1 MPQNVFKK
9 NKKKPYR
16 SMQRLVPFQHMA
28 ILKQISMFQQHLSC
42 CPNVIVGFTFNTLDT
57 LVCLVSM
64 DIQMFG
70 PDALT
75 AVKLIEHQ
83 CVSQQG
89 ILDVRPQVMD
99 HGSSQAHAAGVP
111 GEYHCKRTHC
121 CIKFFI

>member
-1 MPQNVFKK
+1 MCLKK
-9 NKKKPYR
+9 TQTYR
-16 SMQRLVPFQHMA
+16 SMQKLVSFQHMA
-28 ILKQISMFQQHLSC
+28 ILKHISIFQQHSS
-42 CPNVIVGFTFNTLDT
+42 CPNVIVGFTFNTSDT

-64 DIQMFG
+64 DVQMFG

-89 ILDVRPQVMD
+89 LLDVRPQIMD

-111 GEYHCKRTHC
+111 GEYHGKRTHC
-121 CIKFFI
+121 SKKFPI